1 MMSVN
6 YVNGRRAGFDRV
18 REFSLKARPVLY
30 ISLIIFVAIG
40 AFGYNL
46 RTHGIFACS
55 SSRYSADT
63 YLAYCSAAGYGD
75 YEHAAFWFDLEPGIN
90 DFAKA
95 ADVLFLGNSRVQMGF
110 STAAA
115 AEAISALNARYYLL
129 GFTWENHIFEEK
141 LLNKLDPQARVYVIN
156 LDTFFAQSPSLPTKA
171 LMTDPDART
180 DNARKHRWQI
190 IHNPLCRMLSAAC
203 GDEFVVFR
211 SRNTGVWQW
220 DWPHGSAKPA
230 TYAKPVTYD
239 ESIDRNVVDQE
250 TVAGQD
256 FLLRLPV
263 RRECVIPTLVPTPGT
278 RIEQAG
284 AIARALKIVLVAPKV
299 EGLATFDGSHLDRP
313 SAERWSRAFFQEAG
327 ARIRKCLDYPL
338 QTSN

>member
-6 YVNGRRAGFDRV
+6 CVNGRQNGFDRV
-18 REFSLKARPVLY
+18 RDFSLKARPVLY

-46 RTHGIFACS
+46 RTQGIFACS
-55 SSRYSADT
+55 SGGYSADT
-63 YLAYCSAAGYGD
+63 YLAYCSSAGYGD
-75 YEHAAFWFDLEPGIN
+75 YDHAAFWFDLEPGIT

-95 ADVLFLGNSRVQMGF
+95 ADVLFLGNSRMQVGF

-115 AEAISALNARYYLL
+115 AEATSALNARYYLL
-129 GFTWENHIFEEK
+129 GFVYENHIFEEK
-141 LLNKLDPQARVYVIN
+141 LLNKLDPQARVYVVS
-156 LDTFFAQSPSLPTKA
+156 LDKFFAESPSLPAKA
-171 LMTDPDART
+171 LMRDPDARNRNT
-180 DNARKHRWQI
+180 RKHLWQI
-190 IHNPLCRMLSAAC
+190 IHHPLCGMLPAAC
-203 GDEFVVFR
+203 GDRFVVFR
-211 SRNTGVWQW
+211 SRYTGVWQV
-220 DWPHGSAKPA
+220 DWQYGP
-230 TYAKPVTYD
+230 AKPVTYD

-250 TVAGQD
+250 TAAGQD

-263 RRECVIPTLVPTPGT
+263 RRECVIPTLVPTPST

-284 AIARALKIVLVAPKV
+284 AIAKALKIDLVAPKV
-299 EGLATFDGSHLDRP
+299 EGLETFDGSHLDRP

-338 QTSN
+338 ETSK